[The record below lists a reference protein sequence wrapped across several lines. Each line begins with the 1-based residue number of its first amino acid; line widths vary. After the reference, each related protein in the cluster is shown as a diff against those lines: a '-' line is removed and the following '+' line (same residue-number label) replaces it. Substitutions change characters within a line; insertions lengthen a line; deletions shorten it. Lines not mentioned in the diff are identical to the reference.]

1 MQLALADQKKMLEEC
16 TLSADVVA
24 IADGRTKHVY
34 NTHMC
39 GKKNY
44 WLLDAR
50 SGLLTIEV
58 CTKIG
63 HLPSV
68 FDVLQRN
75 LQDPALY

>member
-24 IADGRTKHVY
+24 IADGRTKHVI
-34 NTHMC
+34 HIC
-39 GKKNY
+39 VEKKNY

-50 SGLLTIEV
+50 SSLLTIEV

-63 HLPSV
+63 HLLSV
-68 FDVLQRN
+68 FEVLQRN